1 MASKDKTLLITNI
14 DNDQHHKFK
23 VWAVQNKLTQAEAL
37 VALVDIADETSDNIK
52 KQIVGL
58 VRTFRNNKA

>member
-23 VWAVQNKLTQAEAL
+23 VWTVQNKLTQADAL
-37 VALVDIADETSDNIK
+37 VALVDIADEANHEIK
-52 KQIVGL
+52 NQIITKIKQ
-58 VRTFRNNKA
+58 KEK

>member
-14 DNDQHHKFK
+14 DDDQHHKFK

-37 VALVDIADETSDNIK
+37 VALVDIADETSVDIK
-52 KQIVGL
+52 NQVITKL
-58 VRTFRNNKA
+58 K

>member
-14 DNDQHHKFK
+14 DDAQPHKFK
-23 VWAVQNKLTQAEAL
+23 VWAVENKLTHAEAL